1 MSMPIVV
8 DMNLS
13 VEWIP
18 LLERAGWPAVHWSGV
33 GDPRA
38 DDTTIMGWAL
48 ERGHAVF
55 THDLDFGTALALT
68 HAGGPSV
75 IQVRGQRVLPEHM
88 GPVVLAALRQY
99 EAELSSG
106 ALVVVEQSKSRVRV
120 LPL

>member
-1 MSMPIVV
+1 MSMPLVV

-13 VEWIP
+13 VEWVDF
-18 LLERAGWPAVHWSGV
+18 LNRAGWPAVHWSVV

-38 DDTTIMGWAL
+38 EDRVIMAWAL
-48 ERGHAVF
+48 ANGRAVF

-75 IQVRGQRVLPEHM
+75 LQVRSPRVLPEKI
-88 GPVVLAALRQY
+88 GNLVLAALRQY
-99 EAELSSG
+99 EPDLLSG
-106 ALVVVEQSKSRVRV
+106 ALVVVEEARSRVRV